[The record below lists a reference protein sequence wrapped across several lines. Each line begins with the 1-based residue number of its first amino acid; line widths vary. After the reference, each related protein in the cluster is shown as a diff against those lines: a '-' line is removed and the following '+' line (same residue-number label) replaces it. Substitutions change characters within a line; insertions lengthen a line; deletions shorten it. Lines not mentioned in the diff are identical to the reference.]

1 MKNLTLKLILVFSLL
16 YLFSN
21 SSRAQ
26 YGWLQQSSPITD
38 PLGGVCFID
47 ENTGYAV
54 DAWYGKILKSTNGG
68 TNWSVDFTYPFGLH
82 KLCFLNKDTG
92 TIIGASGTI
101 MFTTDGGNTWVLKS
115 GGGSS
120 NLNKI
125 RFVRINEGISP
136 VGFIVGVN
144 GVFLKTT
151 NSGYSW
157 VSLNSTTNQHL
168 YGVYFANLN
177 TGYIVGQGKVLKT
190 QNGGSN
196 WTDVSPGINRTF
208 MGVCFSNP
216 DTGVVVGGNGYFNDG
231 IVLRTINGGNNWQT
245 VLTLSNQSALQGVCN
260 LGNNIMTA
268 IGNSGMIVRT
278 LDAGATWFI
287 QGSPAS
293 LLMMDVYFIN
303 KDTGWVVGH
312 GGTILKTTT
321 GGFTT
326 NISNYSN
333 NIPDNYKLH
342 QNFPNPFNPSTT
354 IRFDIP
360 NSSHVRITIY
370 NNLGKTVS
378 EVVDENLTPGS
389 YNVNWDAINYTSGI
403 YFYRIETEEF
413 IDVKKMLLIK

>member
-1 MKNLTLKLILVFSLL
+1 MKNSIKVSLLVFLL
-16 YLFSN
+16 MILLSK
-21 SSRAQ
+21 SSYAQ

-38 PLGGVCFID
+38 PLGGVCFLD
-47 ENTGYAV
+47 ENTGFAI
-54 DAWYGKILKSTNGG
+54 DQWYGKILKTTNGG
-68 TNWSVDFTYPFGLH
+68 TIWSVDFTYPCGLH

-101 MFTTDGGNTWVLKS
+101 LLTTDGGNNWILKS
-115 GGGSS
+115 NGSS

-125 RFVRINEGISP
+125 RFVKTNASFSP
-136 VGFIVGVN
+136 TGFIVGVN
-144 GVFLKTT
+144 GILLKTT

-157 VSLNSTTNQHL
+157 SSLNSTTNQHL

-216 DTGVVVGGNGYFNDG
+216 DTGVVVGGDGYFNDG
-231 IVLRTINGGNNWQT
+231 IILRTINGGNNWQT
-245 VLTLSNQSALQGVCN
+245 VLTLSNQSALQGVRN

-293 LLMMDVYFIN
+293 LLMADVYFIN
-303 KDTGWVVGH
+303 KNTGWVVGH

-321 GGFTT
+321 GGFMT

-333 NIPDNYKLH
+333 NIPDEYELH

-360 NSSHVRITIY
+360 KSSYTKIIVY
-370 NNLGKTVS
+370 NNLGRIVS
-378 EVVDENLTPGS
+378 KLVNEKLNAGS
-389 YNVNWDAINYTSGI
+389 YEVNWDPKSVSSGI
-403 YFYRIETEEF
+403 YFYRLDTEEF
-413 IDVKKMLLIK
+413 FDVKKMLLIK